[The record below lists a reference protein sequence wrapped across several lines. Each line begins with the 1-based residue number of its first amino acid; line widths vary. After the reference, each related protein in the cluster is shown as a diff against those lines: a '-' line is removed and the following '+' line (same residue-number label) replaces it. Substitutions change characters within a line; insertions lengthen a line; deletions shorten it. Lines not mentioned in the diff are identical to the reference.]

1 MVCCYGENSFEI
13 KLLNLKNLL
22 GSSIKD
28 LENVALD
35 YGQAGFRG
43 RQIYN
48 WIYNYRN
55 KKKNIEQI
63 EVLPLDFRKRLKDD
77 GFKVSDLSIH
87 QRNLANDGTLKLLL
101 STEDNESI
109 ECVGIP
115 TEKRLTA
122 CLSSQVGCPMDCKF
136 CATGK
141 EGLKRSLKAS
151 EMLDQI
157 LFIEN
162 EMNRKVTN
170 IVFMGMGEPLLNID
184 DLIVSIRS
192 INEDFKISQ
201 RKITVSTVAIPKMIN
216 KLSAK
221 SFQILGNCQFTLAI
235 SLHAPNQKI
244 REKIIP
250 SAKNYEIENIIDDC
264 KQYVRDTGRRV
275 SFEYLMLSGVNDKI
289 EHANELSNLLKGF
302 QCHVNL
308 IQYNQIDEVE
318 FKRTSL
324 KNLQLFQS
332 RLINSGIA
340 VSLRKSRGLDKN
352 AACGQ
357 LRQNAKN
364 K

>member
-1 MVCCYGENSFEI
+1 
-13 KLLNLKNLL
+13 LKNFL

-55 KKKNIEQI
+55 KKKNIDQI
-63 EVLPLDFRKRLKDD
+63 EVLPLDFRKRLEED
-77 GFKVSDLSIH
+77 GYKVSELSF
-87 QRNLANDGTLKLLL
+87 QEKTLANDGTLKLLL
-101 STEDNESI
+101 STGDNESI

-151 EMLDQI
+151 EILDQI

-162 EMNRKVTN
+162 AMNRKVTN

-184 DLIVSIRS
+184 DLLLSIRS
-192 INEDFKISQ
+192 INEDFQVSQ
-201 RKITVSTVAIPKMIN
+201 RKITVSTVAVPKMIS
-216 KLSAK
+216 KLSEK

-235 SLHAPNQKI
+235 SLHASNQKT
-244 REKIIP
+244 RETIIP
-250 SAKNYEIENIIDDC
+250 SAKNYEIKNIIEDS
-264 KQYVRDTGRRV
+264 KKFVRETGRRV
-275 SFEYLMLSGVNDKI
+275 SFEYLMLNGVNDKI
-289 EHANELSNLLKGF
+289 EHANELSNLLRGF

-308 IQYNQIDEVE
+308 IQYNQIEEVE

-332 RLINSGIA
+332 RLVNNGIA
-340 VSLRKSRGLDKN
+340 VSWRKSRGLDKN

>member
-1 MVCCYGENSFEI
+1 
-13 KLLNLKNLL
+13 LKNLL

-35 YGQAGFRG
+35 YGQAAFRG

-55 KKKNIEQI
+55 KNKNIDQI
-63 EVLPLDFRKRLKDD
+63 EVLPLGFRKKLKDD
-77 GFKVSDLSIH
+77 GFKVSELSF
-87 QRNLANDGTLKLLL
+87 QERNLAKDGTLKLLL
-101 STEDNESI
+101 STEDHESI

-151 EMLDQI
+151 EILDQI

-184 DLIVSIRS
+184 DLLLSIRA
-192 INEDFKISQ
+192 INNDFQISQ
-201 RKITVSTVAIPKMIN
+201 RKVTVSTVAIPKMIS
-216 KLSAK
+216 KLSEM
-221 SFQILGNCQFTLAI
+221 SFQILGKCQFTLAI
-235 SLHAPNQKI
+235 SLHASNQKT
-244 REKIIP
+244 RETIIP
-250 SAKNYEIENIIDDC
+250 SAKNYHIKNIIDDC
-264 KQYVRDTGRRV
+264 REFVRKTGRRV
-275 SFEYLMLSGVNDKI
+275 SFEYLMLHEVNDKL
-289 EHANELSNLLKGF
+289 EHADELSNLIKGF

-308 IQYNQIDEVE
+308 IQYNQIEEVE
-318 FKRTSL
+318 FKQTPS
-324 KNLQLFQS
+324 KNAQLFQT
-332 RLINSGIA
+332 RLSNNGIN
-340 VSLRKSRGLDKN
+340 VSFRKSRGLDKN

-357 LRQNAKN
+357 LRQNSKI

>member
-1 MVCCYGENSFEI
+1 
-13 KLLNLKNLL
+13 LKNLL
-22 GSSIKD
+22 GSSVKE
-28 LENVALD
+28 LENVALN
-35 YGQAGFRG
+35 YGQAAFRG

-55 KKKNIEQI
+55 KNKNIDQI
-63 EVLPLDFRKRLKDD
+63 EVLPLDFRKRLKED
-77 GFKVSDLSIH
+77 GFKVRELSL
-87 QRNLANDGTLKLLL
+87 QEKSLANDGTLKLLL
-101 STEDNESI
+101 STGDNESI

-115 TEKRLTA
+115 SERRLTA

-151 EMLDQI
+151 EILDQI
-157 LFIEN
+157 LSIEN

-184 DLIVSIRS
+184 ELLLSIKS
-192 INEDFKISQ
+192 INKDFQISQ
-201 RKITVSTVAIPKMIN
+201 RKITVSTVALPKMIRR
-216 KLSAK
+216 LSEK
-221 SFQILGNCQFTLAI
+221 SFQVLGNCQFTLAI
-235 SLHAPNQKI
+235 SLHASNQKT
-244 REKIIP
+244 RETIIP
-250 SAKNYEIENIIDDC
+250 SAKNYEIKNIIEDS
-264 KQYVRDTGRRV
+264 KQFVRDTGRRV
-275 SFEYLMLSGVNDKI
+275 SFEYLMLSGVNDKS
-289 EHANELSNLLKGF
+289 EHANELSDLLRGF

-308 IQYNQIDEVE
+308 IHYNQIDEVE
-318 FKRTSL
+318 FKQVSL

-332 RLINSGIA
+332 RLSNNGIA

-364 K
+364 NII

>member
-1 MVCCYGENSFEI
+1 MKDLI
-13 KLLNLKNLL
+13 

-28 LENVALD
+28 LEDVALN
-35 YGQAGFRG
+35 YGQAAFRG

-55 KKKNIEQI
+55 KKKNIDQI
-63 EVLPLDFRKRLKDD
+63 EVLPLDFRKKLKDD
-77 GFKVSDLSIH
+77 GFKVSELSLKE
-87 QRNLANDGTLKLLL
+87 RNLANDGTLKLLL
-101 STEDNESI
+101 STVDDESI

-151 EMLDQI
+151 EILDQI
-157 LFIEN
+157 LYIEN
-162 EMNRKVTN
+162 EMNRKVNN

-184 DLIVSIRS
+184 DLLLSIRS
-192 INEDFKISQ
+192 INKDFQISQ
-201 RKITVSTVAIPKMIN
+201 RKITVSTVAVPKMIN
-216 KLSAK
+216 KLSEK
-221 SFQILGNCQFTLAI
+221 SFQFLGNCQFTLAI
-235 SLHAPNQKI
+235 SLHASNQKT
-244 REKIIP
+244 REMIIP
-250 SAKNYEIENIIDDC
+250 SAKNYDIKNIIEDC
-264 KQYVRDTGRRV
+264 KKFVRDTGRRV
-275 SFEYLMLSGVNDKI
+275 SFEYLMLNGINDKFQ
-289 EHANELSNLLKGF
+289 HADELSNLLRGF

-318 FKRTSL
+318 FKQSTL
-324 KNLQLFQS
+324 KNIKLFKS
-332 RLINSGIA
+332 RLSNNGIA

-357 LRQNAKN
+357 LRQNARN

>member
-1 MVCCYGENSFEI
+1 MKDLI
-13 KLLNLKNLL
+13 
-22 GSSIKD
+22 GSSIKE
-28 LENVALD
+28 LENVALN
-35 YGQAGFRG
+35 YGQAAFRG
-43 RQIYN
+43 RQIYK

-55 KKKNIEQI
+55 KNKNIDQI
-63 EVLPLDFRKRLKDD
+63 ETLPLDFRKKLKHD
-77 GFKVSDLSIH
+77 GFRVSELAL
-87 QRNLANDGTLKLLL
+87 QEKNLASDGTLKLLL
-101 STEDNESI
+101 STSDSESI

-141 EGLKRSLKAS
+141 EGLKRSLKKS
-151 EMLDQI
+151 EILDQI

-184 DLIVSIRS
+184 HLLLSIKS

-216 KLSAK
+216 KLSEK

-235 SLHAPNQKI
+235 SLHASSQKT

-250 SAKNYEIENIIDDC
+250 SARNYDIKNIIEDC
-264 KQYVRDTGRRV
+264 KQFVKDTGRRV
-275 SFEYLMLSGVNDKI
+275 SFEYLMLSGVNDKL

-318 FKRTSL
+318 FKRASMRS
-324 KNLQLFQS
+324 LQLFQS
-332 RLINSGIA
+332 RLSNNGIA
-340 VSLRKSRGLDKN
+340 VSFRKSRGLDKN

-357 LRQNAKN
+357 LRQNAIN

>member
-1 MVCCYGENSFEI
+1 M
-13 KLLNLKNLL
+13 KNLL
-22 GSSIKD
+22 GSSVKE
-28 LENVALD
+28 LENVALN
-35 YGQAGFRG
+35 YGQAAFRG

-55 KKKNIEQI
+55 KHKNIDQI
-63 EVLPLDFRKRLKDD
+63 EVLPLDFRKKLKED
-77 GFKVSDLSIH
+77 GFKVSELSL
-87 QRNLANDGTLKLLL
+87 QEKNLANDGTLKLLL
-101 STEDNESI
+101 STVDDETI

-141 EGLKRSLKAS
+141 EGLKRSLKTS
-151 EMLDQI
+151 EILDQI
-157 LFIEN
+157 LFLEN

-170 IVFMGMGEPLLNID
+170 IVFMGMGEPLLNIE
-184 DLIVSIRS
+184 DLLLSIRS
-192 INEDFKISQ
+192 INEDFQISH
-201 RKITVSTVAIPKMIN
+201 RKITVSTVAVPKMIN
-216 KLSAK
+216 LLSSK
-221 SFQILGNCQFTLAI
+221 SFKILGKCQFTLAI
-235 SLHAPNQKI
+235 SLHASNQEI
-244 REKIIP
+244 REMIIP
-250 SAKNYEIENIIDDC
+250 SAKNYHIKNIIEDC
-264 KQYVRDTGRRV
+264 KQFVKDTGRRV
-275 SFEYLMLSGVNDKI
+275 SFEYLMLSGINDKI
-289 EHANELSNLLKGF
+289 EHANELSNLLRGF

-308 IQYNQIDEVE
+308 IQYNPIDEVE
-318 FKRTSL
+318 FKRTSF

-332 RLINSGIA
+332 KLVNNGIA

>member
-1 MVCCYGENSFEI
+1 M
-13 KLLNLKNLL
+13 KNLL

-28 LENVALD
+28 LENIALD
-35 YGQAGFRG
+35 YGQAAFRG
-43 RQIYN
+43 RQIYS

-55 KKKNIEQI
+55 KNKNIDQI
-63 EVLPLDFRKRLKDD
+63 EVLPLDFRKKLKDD
-77 GFKVSDLSIH
+77 GFQISELSF
-87 QRNLANDGTLKLLL
+87 QDKKLANDGTLKLLL
-101 STEDNESI
+101 STIDNESI

-151 EMLDQI
+151 EILDQI
-157 LFIEN
+157 LSIEN

-184 DLIVSIRS
+184 ELLLSIRS
-192 INEDFKISQ
+192 INQDFQISQ
-201 RKITVSTVAIPKMIN
+201 RKITVSTVAVPKMMS
-216 KLSAK
+216 KLSER
-221 SFQILGNCQFTLAI
+221 SFQVLGNCQFTLAI
-235 SLHAPNQKI
+235 SLHASNQKI
-244 REKIIP
+244 RETIIP
-250 SAKNYEIENIIDDC
+250 SAKNYEIKNIIEDS
-264 KQYVRDTGRRV
+264 KQFVKDTGRRV
-275 SFEYLMLSGVNDKI
+275 SFEYLMLSGVNDKL
-289 EHANELSNLLKGF
+289 EHANELSNLLRGF

-308 IQYNQIDEVE
+308 IQYNQINEVE
-318 FKRTSL
+318 FKRASF

-332 RLINSGIA
+332 RLASNGIT
-340 VSLRKSRGLDKN
+340 VSFRKSRGLDKN

-357 LRQNAKN
+357 LRQNSRN

>member
-1 MVCCYGENSFEI
+1 MKS
-13 KLLNLKNLL
+13 LL
-22 GSSIKD
+22 GSSIKE
-28 LENVALD
+28 LESVALD
-35 YGQAGFRG
+35 YGQAAFRG

-63 EVLPLDFRKRLKDD
+63 DVLPLDFRKKLKDD
-77 GFKVSDLSIH
+77 GFKVSELSL
-87 QRNLANDGTLKLLL
+87 QEKNLANDGTLKLLL
-101 STEDNESI
+101 STADNESI
-109 ECVGIP
+109 ESVGIP

-141 EGLKRSLKAS
+141 EGLKRSLKTS

-162 EMNRKVTN
+162 EMNRKVSN

-184 DLIVSIRS
+184 DLLLSIRS
-192 INEDFKISQ
+192 INEDFQISQ

-216 KLSAK
+216 KLSEK

-235 SLHAPNQKI
+235 SLHASNQKT
-244 REKIIP
+244 RETIIP
-250 SAKNYEIENIIDDC
+250 SAKNYEIKNIIEDC
-264 KQYVRDTGRRV
+264 KQYVKHTGRRV
-275 SFEYLMLSGVNDKI
+275 SFEYLMLSGVNDKL

-308 IQYNQIDEVE
+308 IQYNQIEEVE
-318 FKRTSL
+318 FQRASL
-324 KNLQLFQS
+324 ENLQLFHS
-332 RLINSGIA
+332 RLSKNGIA

-357 LRQNAKN
+357 LRQNAKS

>member
-1 MVCCYGENSFEI
+1 M
-13 KLLNLKNLL
+13 KNLL
-22 GSSIKD
+22 GCSIKD
-28 LENVALD
+28 LENVALN
-35 YGQAGFRG
+35 YGQAAFRG
-43 RQIYN
+43 RQIYS

-55 KKKNIEQI
+55 RFKDIDQI
-63 EVLPLDFRKRLKDD
+63 NVLPINFRNLLKKE
-77 GFKVSDLSIH
+77 GFIFGELTLRKKH
-87 QRNLANDGTLKLLL
+87 LANDGTLKLLL
-101 STEDNESI
+101 STRDNQSI

-115 TEKRLTA
+115 TDKRLTA

-141 EGLKRSLKAS
+141 EGLMRSLTSS
-151 EMLDQI
+151 EILDQI

-184 DLIVSIRS
+184 ELLLSIRS
-192 INEDFKISQ
+192 INEDFQISQ
-201 RKITVSTVAIPKMIN
+201 RRITVSTVAVPKMIN
-216 KLSAK
+216 KLYEK
-221 SFQILGNCQFTLAI
+221 SFQIFSKCQFTLAI
-235 SLHAPNQKI
+235 SLHASNQKT
-244 REKIIP
+244 REIIIP
-250 SAKNYEIENIIDDC
+250 SARNYNIKQIIEDC
-264 KQYVRDTGRRV
+264 KQFVKDTGRRV
-275 SFEYLMLSGVNDKI
+275 SFEYLMLSEVNDKL

-318 FKRTSL
+318 FQRASL
-324 KNLQLFQS
+324 KNLQSFQS
-332 RLINSGIA
+332 RLSHNGIA

-357 LRQNAKN
+357 LRQNARN

>member
-1 MVCCYGENSFEI
+1 
-13 KLLNLKNLL
+13 LKNLL
-22 GSSIKD
+22 GSSIKE

-35 YGQAGFRG
+35 YGQAAFRG
-43 RQIYN
+43 RQIYK

-55 KKKNIEQI
+55 KKKNIDQI
-63 EVLPLDFRKRLKDD
+63 EVLPLDFRKKLKDD
-77 GFKVSDLSIH
+77 GYKVSELSF
-87 QRNLANDGTLKLLL
+87 QEKSLAYDGTLKLLL
-101 STEDNESI
+101 STGDKQSI

-151 EMLDQI
+151 EILDQI

-184 DLIVSIRS
+184 DLLLSIRS
-192 INEDFKISQ
+192 INEDFQISQ
-201 RKITVSTVAIPKMIN
+201 RKITVSTVAVPKMIN

-221 SFQILGNCQFTLAI
+221 SFQILGKCQFTLAI
-235 SLHAPNQKI
+235 SLHASNQKI
-244 REKIIP
+244 REMIIP
-250 SAKNYEIENIIDDC
+250 SAEKYDIKNIIEDC
-264 KQYVRDTGRRV
+264 RKFVKDTGRRV
-275 SFEYLMLSGVNDKI
+275 SFEYLMLSGVNDKL
-289 EHANELSNLLKGF
+289 EHANELSNLLRGF

-308 IQYNQIDEVE
+308 IQYNKIDEVE
-318 FKRTSL
+318 FERASL
-324 KNLQLFQS
+324 KNLKLFQS
-332 RLINSGIA
+332 RLFNNGIA
-340 VSLRKSRGLDKN
+340 VSFRKSRGLDKN

-357 LRQNAKN
+357 LRQNARN
-364 K
+364 YNVI

>member
-1 MVCCYGENSFEI
+1 
-13 KLLNLKNLL
+13 LKNLL

-35 YGQAGFRG
+35 YGQAAFRG
-43 RQIYN
+43 RQIYK
-48 WIYNYRN
+48 WIYNYKN
-55 KKKNIEQI
+55 KNKNIDQI
-63 EVLPLDFRKRLKDD
+63 EILPLDFRKKLKDE
-77 GFKVSDLSIH
+77 GFKVSELAL
-87 QRNLANDGTLKLLL
+87 QEKNLACDGTVKLLL
-101 STEDNESI
+101 STSDSESI

-141 EGLKRSLKAS
+141 EGLKRSLKTS
-151 EMLDQI
+151 EILDQI

-162 EMNRKVTN
+162 VMNRKVTN
-170 IVFMGMGEPLLNID
+170 VVFMGMGEPLLNID
-184 DLIVSIRS
+184 DLLLSIRS
-192 INEDFKISQ
+192 INNDFQISQ
-201 RKITVSTVAIPKMIN
+201 RKITVSTVAVPKMIS

-235 SLHAPNQKI
+235 SLHASNQKT
-244 REKIIP
+244 REAIIP
-250 SAKNYEIENIIDDC
+250 SAKNYEIKNIIEDC
-264 KQYVRDTGRRV
+264 KIFVKETGRRV
-275 SFEYLMLSGVNDKI
+275 SFEYLMLSGVNDKL
-289 EHANELSNLLKGF
+289 EHAYELSNLLKGF

-318 FKRTSL
+318 FQRTSS

-332 RLINSGIA
+332 RLINNGIA

-357 LRQNAKN
+357 LRQNAKS

>member
-1 MVCCYGENSFEI
+1 M
-13 KLLNLKNLL
+13 KNLL

-35 YGQAGFRG
+35 YGQAAFRG
-43 RQIYN
+43 RQIYS
-48 WIYNYRN
+48 WIYNYKN
-55 KKKNIEQI
+55 KKKNIDQI
-63 EVLPLDFRKRLKDD
+63 EVLPLDFRKKLKND
-77 GFKVSDLSIH
+77 GFKVSELSF
-87 QRNLANDGTLKLLL
+87 QEKNLANDGTLKLLL
-101 STEDNESI
+101 STSDNESI

-151 EMLDQI
+151 EILDQI

-184 DLIVSIRS
+184 DLLLSIRS
-192 INEDFKISQ
+192 INEDFQISQ
-201 RKITVSTVAIPKMIN
+201 RKITVSTVAIPKMIKN
-216 KLSAK
+216 LSEK
-221 SFQILGNCQFTLAI
+221 SFQILGKSQFTLAI
-235 SLHAPNQKI
+235 SLHASNQKI
-244 REKIIP
+244 REIIIP
-250 SAKNYEIENIIDDC
+250 SAKNYHIKNIIEDC
-264 KQYVRDTGRRV
+264 KQFVRDTGRRV
-275 SFEYLMLSGVNDKI
+275 SFEYLMLDGFNDQLD
-289 EHANELSNLLKGF
+289 HANELSNLLRGF

-308 IQYNQIDEVE
+308 IQYNQIDEVD
-318 FKRTSL
+318 FKRASS

-332 RLINSGIA
+332 RLFNNGIA

-357 LRQNAKN
+357 LRQNAIN
-364 K
+364 NII